1 MRALTGAPA
10 APGAALGPAYVYRT
24 APIDP
29 AAAVAGGDAAAE
41 QAELEAALDAVA
53 DDLAAAAV
61 RATGEAAEI
70 LHAQAAMAR
79 DPALRATA
87 AAGVAGGAAAAAA
100 VVESGD
106 RFAAQLESS
115 GNAYLAVRGAD
126 VRHIC
131 DAAARRLLGVP
142 PRERPHPPAPSV
154 LVTDDLSPADTA
166 GLDRAIVLAIVTAGG
181 SPTSHTAIVARG
193 LGIPAVVAVRHLLD
207 DLDPGTEVAVDGGA
221 GAIWVEPD
229 PATVERL
236 GASRS
241 APAAAHARQRKLAG
255 SGPVTTRDGRRI
267 EVAANIRSPEELA
280 AALEEGAEAVGLLRT
295 ELLYVDRCRPPTLEE
310 QTDLLRRLRSML
322 GGRRLVV
329 RTFDIGSDK
338 PVPFL
343 PARPERNPE
352 LGLRG
357 LRLAMRHPDLLDI
370 QLRAVAAVADLGPTA
385 VMAPMVGTVA
395 ELEWFLERVTKI
407 TDGAPLE
414 VGVMVEIP
422 SAVLLAGE
430 FAERVDFLSIGTND
444 LTQYLM
450 AADRRHGDLA
460 ELQDPFQPAVLRAVQ
475 KVCHEADGRCWV
487 GVCGEA
493 ASRPAWALLAVGL
506 GVQELSMQAASIPAV
521 QAAVR
526 SARFPACQAAAERAV
541 AGYDRDEARAAADEL
556 LAEASE
562 P

>member
-1 MRALTGAPA
+1 M
-10 APGAALGPAYVYRT
+10 GPAYIYRDV
-24 APIDP
+24 PVDP
-29 AAAVAGGDAAAE
+29 AAALSSGDAATERA
-41 QAELEAALDAVA
+41 QLEAALDAVA
-53 DDLAAAAV
+53 DDLAAAAT

-70 LHAQAAMAR
+70 LHAQAVMAQ
-79 DPALRATA
+79 DPALRAAA
-87 AAGVAGGAAAAAA
+87 AAGVASGVAAATA
-100 VVESGD
+100 VVEAGD

-131 DAAARRLLGVP
+131 AGAARRLLGVP
-142 PRERPHPPAPSV
+142 PRERPHPEVPSV
-154 LVTDDLSPADTA
+154 LVADDLSPADTA
-166 GLDRAIVLAIVTAGG
+166 GLDRAVVLAIATAGG

-207 DLDPGTEVAVDGGA
+207 DLAPGTEMAVDGDA
-221 GAIWVEPD
+221 GAVWMEPD
-229 PATVERL
+229 PSTMERL
-236 GASRS
+236 GAARS
-241 APAAAHARQRKLAG
+241 ERATAQARLRERAG
-255 SGPVTTRDGRRI
+255 TGPVTTRDGRRV
-267 EVAANIRSPEELA
+267 EVAANIRSTEELA
-280 AALEEGAEAVGLLRT
+280 VALQEGAEAVGLLRT
-295 ELLYVDRCRPPTLEE
+295 ELLYVDRCHPPTLEE
-310 QTDLLRRLRSML
+310 QTGMLRRLRSML
-322 GGRRLVV
+322 GPRRLVV

-357 LRLAMRHPDLLDI
+357 LRLAIRHPDLLDI
-370 QLRAVAAVADLGPTA
+370 QLRAIAAVADLGPTA

-407 TDGAPLE
+407 TEGASLE

-450 AADRRHGDLA
+450 AADRRHGFLA
-460 ELQDPFQPAVLRAVQ
+460 ELQDPFQPAVLRSVRT
-475 KVCHEADGRCWV
+475 VCRQAAGRCWV

-493 ASRPAWALLAVGL
+493 ASRPAWSLLAVGL
-506 GVQELSMQAASIPAV
+506 GVRELSMQGASIAAV
-521 QAAVR
+521 RAAVR
-526 SARFPACQAAAERAV
+526 SAAFPECRSAAERAV
-541 AGYDRDEARAAADEL
+541 ACHDRAEARAVAEEL

-562 P
+562 R